1 MNKNEAIR
9 ATKNGAIAA
18 LISAFISLVVI
29 LIAIN
34 TNAEGKLAIMNDPA
48 NFFDVGLILV
58 FALGVYKKSRIA
70 SVLVLVHF
78 IVSKLIISIETQS
91 VNGLWIS
98 FVFLYFYGK
107 AIKGAFVYHKLDK
120 ENNPDYKE
128 TPKWIYV
135 ISIPSVVV
143 FILILGF
150 VLMSTFGFIPST
162 RVQSNQEISKND
174 ISILRQNGIVNDD
187 DKVEFFYSQ
196 GFLSIME
203 SGNVLT
209 QDRVILYLTDEN
221 ESVLVYE
228 IPLSEITSVEMELQG
243 DIFTESIYKV
253 NTEDPDHWIKLFLSV
268 EQNGD
273 QKFIN
278 ALQDRLGR

>member
-1 MNKNEAIR
+1 
-9 ATKNGAIAA
+9 
-18 LISAFISLVVI
+18 
-29 LIAIN
+29 
-34 TNAEGKLAIMNDPA
+34 MNDPA